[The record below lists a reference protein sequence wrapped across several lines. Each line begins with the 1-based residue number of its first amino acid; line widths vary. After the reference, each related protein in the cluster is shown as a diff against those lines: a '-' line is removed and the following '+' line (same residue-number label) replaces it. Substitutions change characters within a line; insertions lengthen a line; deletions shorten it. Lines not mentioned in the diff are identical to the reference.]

1 MFDLPATR
9 KTAFVIARLVE
20 KVELIMTA
28 DDSSEIRM
36 TPTSTALFRLKT
48 ELITVSELL
57 NTDIAPAILALSS
70 KEEDVLC

>member
-1 MFDLPATR
+1 MR

-20 KVELIMTA
+20 KVELIMMA

-70 KEEDVLC
+70 KEEDV